1 MAPAR
6 HRVRGKVASAPD
18 GPPQPASAPFADAD
32 CVHLAEGVSAR
43 VLRRC
48 EFSRI
53 YLHVL

>member
-1 MAPAR
+1 MAPAC
-6 HRVRGKVASAPD
+6 HRVRGKTASAPD

-32 CVHLAEGVSAR
+32 CVHLAEGSPAR